1 MKQTLLSCLAMGL
14 LAAVPLSAV
23 AQKPA
28 AKKPAANKP
37 AAQKPAAQKPAA
49 AKPPAQK
56 PVASKTTAPKAA
68 DDPKP
73 VVVAAFSG
81 YAELKRDL
89 TYLGTLSGSPEI
101 ADQLEGM
108 LNIFTQGQGLKG
120 LDKDRPWGASLSIA
134 PDAQKYPILAFLPV
148 DDLDSLLMSLGTLG
162 VAPGEPK
169 DGIYEVKKNGT
180 STFVKQEG
188 KWAYLAQDAASLEAV
203 PGDPLKMLRGLDKQY
218 DLAVSV
224 NVGNIPQGL
233 RDMGVFFIRSAFE
246 QQLRQNA
253 GNDSEQDQLQL
264 QFQRMQLEQIV
275 KVINELDQLTIGFA
289 IDAKANHTVLD
300 LAMTALPDSEL
311 AQEMAASANDTASQF
326 SGFRLAESI
335 VSLHLNSKA
344 SETDVEQTA
353 GMKASL
359 RAKIDEQI
367 DNDQNL
373 DDPEVKAKAK
383 ELIGKLVDVLG
394 DTLKQGQINGGLAV
408 VGELPL
414 TIVAGG
420 LVADGAQLE
429 QVVKDFFEL
438 TAEEP
443 GQPKPK
449 YDVAKHQGVR
459 FHSISVPI
467 DENAENAE
475 QIKMALGETIEV
487 VLGFGKDRFYLG
499 VGQEALPTIKKV
511 IDASLTPSTEKL
523 PPLTLSVAL
532 APVLKIVAEN
542 GNPQAAMFAE
552 QLAGGKDHI
561 NITLD
566 SIENGMRYRIEAE
579 EGVNKL
585 IGTALGAGLQGGANA
600 FNQ

>member
-1 MKQTLLSCLAMGL
+1 MKQFLLSCLAMGL
-14 LAAVPLSAV
+14 LASAPLLAV

-28 AKKPAANKP
+28 AKKPAATKP
-37 AAQKPAAQKPAA
+37 AAQKPAATK
-49 AKPPAQK
+49 PAQK
-56 PVASKTTAPKAA
+56 PVVSKTTAPNAA
-68 DDPKP
+68 DDSKP

-89 TYLGTLSGSPEI
+89 AYLGTLSGSPEI

-148 DDLDSLLMSLGTLG
+148 DDLGSLLMSLGTLG

-169 DGIYEVKKNGT
+169 DGVYEVKKNGT
-180 STFVKQEG
+180 STFLKQEG

-218 DLAVSV
+218 DLAISV
-224 NVGNIPQGL
+224 NVSNIPQGL

-253 GNDSEQDQLQL
+253 GNDSEQDQLQQ

-275 KVINELDQLTIGFA
+275 KVINELDQLTIGLA

-300 LAMTALPDSEL
+300 LAMTALPGSEL
-311 AQEMAASANDTASQF
+311 AKDLAASANDAVSQF
-326 SGFRLAESI
+326 SGFRLADSI

-344 SETDVEQTA
+344 SETDIEQTA

-373 DDPEVKAKAK
+373 NDPEVKAKAK

-394 DTLKQGQINGGLAV
+394 DTLKQGHINGGLAV

-420 LVADGAQLE
+420 LVADGAKLE

-459 FHSISVPI
+459 FHSLSVPI
-467 DENAENAE
+467 DEDSENAE
-475 QIKMALGETIEV
+475 QIKMVFGETIEV
-487 VLGFGKDRFYLG
+487 VLGFGKDRVYLG
-499 VGQEALPTIKKV
+499 VGQDALPTIKKV

-532 APVLKIVAEN
+532 APMLKIAAEK

-552 QLAGGKDHI
+552 QLADGKDHI

-585 IGTALGAGLQGGANA
+585 IGTALGARLQGGANA